1 MLVSSQG
8 SNLSS
13 FDIKSY
19 RCVDSNLLMCPPDLS
34 TEEQEERRT
43 PPANPDEN
51 PRLIMPG
58 PSSNIRFKI
67 LKRIFCVQYKL
78 SLINSICG
86 VMLITTK
93 LFPLILSLKKESLIS
108 YNEELTMKVN
118 GANFNSSSFS
128 IKYKTIRILA

>member
-1 MLVSSQG
+1 MLVSSQV

-19 RCVDSNLLMCPPDLS
+19 RCVDTNLLMCHPDLS

-43 PPANPDEN
+43 PPADSDEN

-67 LKRIFCVQYKL
+67 LKRIFCSVQVKL
-78 SLINSICG
+78 HQQHLWCN
-86 VMLITTK
+86 VDYQN
-93 LFPLILSLKKESLIS
+93 LFLFVLQKSK
-108 YNEELTMKVN
+108 NQ
-118 GANFNSSSFS
+118 
-128 IKYKTIRILA
+128 